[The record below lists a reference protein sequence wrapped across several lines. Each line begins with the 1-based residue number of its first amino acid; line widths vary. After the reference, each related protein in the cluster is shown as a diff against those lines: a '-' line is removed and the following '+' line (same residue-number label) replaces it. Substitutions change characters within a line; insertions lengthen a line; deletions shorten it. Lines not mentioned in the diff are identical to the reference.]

1 MQEKNRNSILKSSQ
15 DDVGHLALNQKKTE
29 KRFMCITKYSDTVN
43 IENAEYVPKMCL
55 FAIINVDTN
64 NAGELK
70 SQT

>member
-1 MQEKNRNSILKSSQ
+1 
-15 DDVGHLALNQKKTE
+15 
-29 KRFMCITKYSDTVN
+29 MCIIKYSDTVN